1 MKLIYKKKI
10 SSIINSS
17 KINNDKNI
25 ISLKLNITH
34 FKITITKFIRKYCKG
49 KRCNVKKI
57 NKIAIDTKLKYGNAL
72 KALNNL
78 IFICEIIECK
88 SVLVENNI
96 WNIKNQI
103 KYEKYNITI
112 DPVNFIDCFNQ
123 LIFKNSN
130 I

>member
-1 MKLIYKKKI
+1 M
-10 SSIINSS
+10 
-17 KINNDKNI
+17 
-25 ISLKLNITH
+25 
-34 FKITITKFIRKYCKG
+34 
-49 KRCNVKKI
+49 
-57 NKIAIDTKLKYGNAL
+57 KLKYGNAL

-123 LIFKNSN
+123 LIFKNKN

>member
-1 MKLIYKKKI
+1 M
-10 SSIINSS
+10 
-17 KINNDKNI
+17 
-25 ISLKLNITH
+25 
-34 FKITITKFIRKYCKG
+34 
-49 KRCNVKKI
+49 
-57 NKIAIDTKLKYGNAL
+57 KLKYGNAL